1 VLEEAEQV
9 PAFEAQEAVMAAR
22 FKVHELLSREELD
35 NLEAFCRE
43 PGRTVDEAHNWVMGL
58 GYTLSRN
65 AVWNWKKEFDATD
78 KFRAS
83 NDVARSLVEAAKS
96 GGTVAISDAATL
108 QLSQMIFEQML
119 AMQSGEEVAT
129 KDLWAMSMALK
140 NTISGARHV
149 EKLRSEVA
157 SALAEASKEAKAG
170 GSAEAVVNKVR
181 QILGIK
187 DAA

>member
-1 VLEEAEQV
+1 
-9 PAFEAQEAVMAAR
+9 MAA
-22 FKVHELLSREELD
+22 KLQVHVLLTREELD
-35 NLEAFCRE
+35 QLEAFCRE
-43 PGRTVDEAHNWVMGL
+43 PGRTVDEVHHRILAL

-108 QLSQMIFEQML
+108 QLSQMLFEQML
-119 AMQSGEEVAT
+119 EVSSGGEVST
-129 KDLWAMSMALK
+129 KELFAMSMALK
-140 NTISGARHV
+140 NVVTGARHV

-157 SALAEASKEAKAG
+157 GALAEAEKDAKAG
-170 GSAEAVVNKVR
+170 GSAEAVVSKVR
-181 QILGIK
+181 AILGIK
-187 DAA
+187 EAA